1 MQSSRSLRLALSVCS
16 RGLGWQ
22 LVLPVPP
29 TAHAAGLCLA
39 ELNFQALRP
48 RDFVTLCCCKRF
60 VQDSAGRW
68 HWRGLLLGQQELL
81 LTSCYDFWAKGLQ
94 VVIVSFPSCEPT
106 SDGTQQMDVPA
117 ATSLLQ
123 VQGRDPRQSRVP
135 SPFLLPSCSVD
146 VSVPFSSS
154 PGRGALVWLLPYL
167 GSQVRMG

>member
-1 MQSSRSLRLALSVCS
+1 MQSSRSLRLALSVSS

-22 LVLPVPP
+22 LVPPVPP
-29 TAHAAGLCLA
+29 TAHVAGLCLA
-39 ELNFQALRP
+39 ELNFQAFRP

-60 VQDSAGRW
+60 VQDSAGWW

-81 LTSCYDFWAKGLQ
+81 LTSWAKGLQ

-106 SDGTQQMDVPA
+106 SDGAQQMDIPA
-117 ATSLLQ
+117 ATSLLR
-123 VQGRDPRQSRVP
+123 VQGRDPRQSRVL
-135 SPFLLPSCSVD
+135 SPFLLPSCPVD

-154 PGRGALVWLLPYL
+154 PGRGALMWLLSYL